1 MADDDD
7 DIVER
12 MDRETE
18 AEGTTSLEIATFSA
32 VQNKVLHMKYESV
45 SKYSGTDVRSD
56 SLSTKIQVPDAP
68 PGVHIDENIKKARE
82 SFNPFWFIEMV
93 RKDGPWDYKKIDT
106 KYEDFGN
113 FNYGAT
119 ALAFGFQEKWA
130 LQAAGIVHVLT
141 NTAQKDWKANEY
153 KKSILDFG
161 VSFQGPPYGDDPDD
175 QRMIKAGF
183 RYYQEIYR
191 SRYPESGM
199 TKDDVLRIAEGVFT
213 GRHAGSETIAK
224 WILDVLE

>member
-7 DIVER
+7 GILAR
-12 MDRETE
+12 MRREKE

-32 VQNKVLHMKYESV
+32 VQNKVLRMKHDCFY
-45 SKYSGTDVRSD
+45 KYLEVDVRND
-56 SLSTKIQVPDAP
+56 PLSTKIQVPDAP
-68 PGVHIDENIKKARE
+68 PGVHIDANIKKARE

-93 RKDGPWDYKKIDT
+93 MEGGPWDYKRIDP
-106 KYEDFGN
+106 KYENFGN

-119 ALAFGFQEKWA
+119 AMAFGFQEKWA

-141 NTAQKDWKANEY
+141 NKAKNDWRDEKY
-153 KKSILDFG
+153 VQSILDFG
-161 VSFQGPPYGDDPDD
+161 VSFQGPPYGDDPND

-213 GRHAGSETIAK
+213 GRHAGSEAIAK